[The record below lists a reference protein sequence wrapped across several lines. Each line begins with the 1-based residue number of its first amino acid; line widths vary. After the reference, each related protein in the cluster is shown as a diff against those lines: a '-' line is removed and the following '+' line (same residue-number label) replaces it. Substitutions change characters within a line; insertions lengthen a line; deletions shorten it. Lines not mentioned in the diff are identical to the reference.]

1 MIITAIIPIIN
12 INDVYKIIDISN
24 KLNLSRYKIN
34 KHLKIHDKKRHNKEI
49 TIEERKVLKKL
60 YIKKWR
66 RSLKKQCVDY
76 KGGKCKRCGYDK
88 YPEVLDFHHRD
99 PIEKDFQ
106 ISDKGWSF
114 ERLKKE
120 LDKCDLVCK
129 NCHEE
134 IHIELRK
141 MNKKDID

>member
-1 MIITAIIPIIN
+1 M
-12 INDVYKIIDISN
+12 
-24 KLNLSRYKIN
+24 
-34 KHLKIHDKKRHNKEI
+34 KIHDKKRHNKEI